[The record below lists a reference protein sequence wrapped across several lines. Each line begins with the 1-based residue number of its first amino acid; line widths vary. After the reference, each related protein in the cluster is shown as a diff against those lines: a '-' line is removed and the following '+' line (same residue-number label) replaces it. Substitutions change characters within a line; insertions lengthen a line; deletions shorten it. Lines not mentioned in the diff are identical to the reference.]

1 MGPRVY
7 WREWRLL
14 GEVAGNGPF
23 PADLQCQEP
32 NSVTLGN
39 RPRTGCETMQVQV
52 IDGAGGAMTVLD
64 IRSIVLSA
72 PRRGSVNPLPP
83 FRLLGDLHD
92 EIDCTGLDAEMA
104 RNIRYGTVRSVLPY
118 LLQDDYSREPV
129 PQETSVATLE
139 NDYLLATVLLDF
151 GGRLWS
157 LQDKVGGRELLY
169 NNDRIQFG
177 NLGLRNAWFPGG
189 VEWNLGTTG
198 HTALTCSPVHAASLG
213 FLDGAPG
220 LRIYEWERMRDLVYQ
235 VDFRLGPRS
244 RHLVVDIKVTNPNA
258 HAVPVY
264 WWSNIALASS
274 PGIRVVVP
282 SRTAFEFTYA
292 QRLHRVPVP
301 GSAAADLTYPHAARR
316 TADYFFELDPG
327 RLPWIAAVD
336 PAGVGLLQVSTRRLR
351 GRKLFTWGN
360 SPGGRRW
367 QEFLTG
373 STQSYFE
380 IQAGL
385 TRTQLEHVP
394 LGPGDSWS
402 WSEVY
407 GPVSV
412 PVEAVHGEW
421 VDAVE
426 CMEPAVAE
434 AAVES
439 VLGER
444 SGADDARQG
453 ERLHSGSGWGALESL
468 RREVVREQP
477 SPVIDRLFPRSSLG
491 EDQEPWIALLETGTL
506 PPGTPR
512 SYVVGTP
519 WSGLLE
525 RAVDS
530 AASML
535 HRGVVRW
542 SAGRRAAA
550 VEAWEAACALE
561 PDSWLALRNLA
572 AASGLMGEP
581 GRSAEQYLRALD
593 LMPDVPQLRVEAIQA
608 LIAADRLA
616 EAIALAQT
624 APASSFAGRFRFLQ
638 AWAAVLHGDVRLAE
652 SILDR
657 DLEIADLREGE
668 VSLSDLWLTVHRA
681 PPGQADVPFIY
692 DFRLH
697 GATAGP

>member
-1 MGPRVY
+1 
-7 WREWRLL
+7 
-14 GEVAGNGPF
+14 
-23 PADLQCQEP
+23 
-32 NSVTLGN
+32 
-39 RPRTGCETMQVQV
+39 MQVQV

-83 FRLLGDLHD
+83 LRLLGDLHD

-118 LLQDDYSREPV
+118 LLQDDYSRELV

-198 HTALTCSPVHAASLG
+198 HTALTCSPVHAASLR

-301 GSAAADLTYPHAARR
+301 GSGAADLTYPHAARR

-351 GRKLFTWGN
+351 GRKLFTWGT

-385 TRTQLEHVP
+385 TRTQLEHIP
-394 LGPGDSWS
+394 LAPGDSWS

-434 AAVES
+434 AAVEA

-444 SGADDARQG
+444 SGAGDARQG

-468 RREVVREQP
+468 RREVAREQP

-525 RAVDS
+525 RA
-530 AASML
+530 
-535 HRGVVRW
+535 
-542 SAGRRAAA
+542 
-550 VEAWEAACALE
+550 
-561 PDSWLALRNLA
+561 
-572 AASGLMGEP
+572 
-581 GRSAEQYLRALD
+581 
-593 LMPDVPQLRVEAIQA
+593 
-608 LIAADRLA
+608 AD
-616 EAIALAQT
+616 
-624 APASSFAGRFRFLQ
+624 
-638 AWAAVLHGDVRLAE
+638 
-652 SILDR
+652 
-657 DLEIADLREGE
+657 
-668 VSLSDLWLTVHRA
+668 
-681 PPGQADVPFIY
+681 
-692 DFRLH
+692 
-697 GATAGP
+697 